1 MIRNYKQEE
10 KLKEMGVKDP
20 QKFIRYQMLENNNI
34 NYYSSPISFN
44 FVIGI
49 VLGIL
54 TTLMFVYVL

>member
-10 KLKEMGVKDP
+10 KLKEMGVRDP
-20 QKFIRYQMLENNNI
+20 QQFIKYQMLEDNNI
-34 NYYSSPISFN
+34 NDYSCAISFN

-54 TTLMFVYVL
+54 ITLMFVYVL

>member
-1 MIRNYKQEE
+1 LPARGGINELE
-10 KLKEMGVKDP
+10 WLKEMGVKDP

-49 VLGIL
+49 VK
-54 TTLMFVYVL
+54 

>member
-1 MIRNYKQEE
+1 
-10 KLKEMGVKDP
+10 MGVKDP

-34 NYYSSPISFN
+34 NDYSSPISFN

-54 TTLMFVYVL
+54 TTLIFVYVL

>member
-1 MIRNYKQEE
+1 MIKLNKQEE

-20 QKFIRYQMLENNNI
+20 QKFIRYQMLENNI
-34 NYYSSPISFN
+34 NDYSSTISFN

>member
-1 MIRNYKQEE
+1 MIRNYKEEE

-20 QKFIRYQMLENNNI
+20 QQFIKYQMLENTNI
-34 NYYSSPISFN
+34 NGYSCDISFN

-54 TTLMFVYVL
+54 ITLMFVYVL

>member
-10 KLKEMGVKDP
+10 NLKEMGVKDP

-34 NYYSSPISFN
+34 NDYSSPISFN